1 MKRIISL
8 LSLITLFFGNILSQE
23 IPHTISY
30 QGVLKDAAGGV
41 VPNGEYILMFKFYN
55 SESGG
60 TELWSETKPINVVDG
75 IINTELG
82 STEPIPFPI
91 FFESVWLG
99 ITIGSGSELT
109 PRIALTSVPYSFMSM
124 NVPDSSINSAKIPAG
139 EVVKSL
145 NGLKDSITLVAGS
158 NITITPSGNDLTISS
173 SGGGTGTIG
182 GSGTSNY
189 IPKFS
194 NATTLTNSTLFETSN
209 KVGIGTTNPKSSL
222 SVGGDGS
229 SGAAISGTSIST
241 GGIGVYGEAINAFG
255 YGVFGYATSS
265 NGIAICGYGLSPAL
279 AAFFLGDVSVSG
291 DFSTTGNVGVG
302 TPTPRVKL
310 SLGED
315 FTAKKLALW
324 DGENDFYGFGVAI
337 GRITFYTN
345 DTEKMTIKDNGNV
358 GINTINPQAKLDVN
372 GSVKI
377 GVNGIKFS
385 ELYELTGTT
394 GIGGTDRVS
403 VSYPT
408 GYNKSNTRVISYE
421 VQEIIANKWVS
432 GDEGLW
438 CALGDTDITVGYGT
452 LYTGEP
458 I

>member
-8 LSLITLFFGNILSQE
+8 LSLITLFFSNILGQE

-41 VPNGEYILMFKFYN
+41 VPKGEYILTFKFHN
-55 SESGG
+55 SESDGA
-60 TELWSETKPINVVDG
+60 ELWSETKPINVIDG

-99 ITIGSGSELT
+99 ITIGSESELT

-124 NVPDSSINSAKIPAG
+124 NVPDSSINSAKIPTG
-139 EVVKSL
+139 QVVKSL

-173 SGGGTGTIG
+173 SGGGTGAIS
-182 GSGTSNY
+182 GSGTANY

-194 NATTLTNSTLFETSN
+194 NTTTLTNSTLFETSS
-209 KVGIGTTNPKSSL
+209 KVGIGTTNPQSSL
-222 SVGGDGS
+222 SVGGDGFS
-229 SGAAISGTSIST
+229 DATISGTAVSSS
-241 GGIGVYGEAINAFG
+241 GIGVYGEANNVFG
-255 YGVFGYATSS
+255 HGVFGYASGS
-265 NGIAICGYGLSPAL
+265 NGTGIVGYGLSPAR

-324 DGENDFYGFGVAI
+324 DGEM
-337 GRITFYTN
+337 TFM
-345 DTEKMTIKDNGNV
+345 DLEWQLV
-358 GINTINPQAKLDVN
+358 V
-372 GSVKI
+372 
-377 GVNGIKFS
+377 
-385 ELYELTGTT
+385 
-394 GIGGTDRVS
+394 
-403 VSYPT
+403 
-408 GYNKSNTRVISYE
+408 
-421 VQEIIANKWVS
+421 
-432 GDEGLW
+432 
-438 CALGDTDITVGYGT
+438 
-452 LYTGEP
+452 
-458 I
+458 

>member
-1 MKRIISL
+1 
-8 LSLITLFFGNILSQE
+8 
-23 IPHTISY
+23 
-30 QGVLKDAAGGV
+30 
-41 VPNGEYILMFKFYN
+41 
-55 SESGG
+55 
-60 TELWSETKPINVVDG
+60 
-75 IINTELG
+75 
-82 STEPIPFPI
+82 
-91 FFESVWLG
+91 
-99 ITIGSGSELT
+99 
-109 PRIALTSVPYSFMSM
+109 M
-124 NVPDSSINSAKIPAG
+124 NVPDSSINSAKIRQG
-139 EVVKSL
+139 QVVKSF
-145 NGLKDSITLVAGS
+145 NGLTDSVNLVAGS
-158 NITITPSGNDLTISS
+158 NITLTPNGNNLTISTS
-173 SGGGTGTIG
+173 SGGTGTIG
-182 GSGTSNY
+182 GSGTANY

-194 NATTLTNSTLFETSN
+194 NTTTLTNSKLFETSN
-209 KVGIGTTNPKSSL
+209 KVGIGTTNPQSTL

-229 SGAAISGTSIST
+229 SSAAISGTSISSS
-241 GGIGVYGEAINAFG
+241 GIGVYGQAINAFG

-265 NGIAICGYGLSPAL
+265 NGVAICGYGLTPAL
-279 AAFFLGDVSVSG
+279 AAFFLGNVAVSG
-291 DFSTTGNVGVG
+291 NFSATGNVGVG
-302 TPTPRVKL
+302 TSTPRVKL

-345 DTEKMTIKDNGNV
+345 NTEKMTIKDNGNV
-358 GINTINPQAKLDVN
+358 GINTTNPQAKLDVN

-408 GYNKSNTRVISYE
+408 GYNKNNTRVISYE

-452 LYTGEP
+452 LYTGSQFRLILMKVE
-458 I
+458 